1 MPVSDAV
8 IEQRAEKA
16 VSDYTQYHRAD
27 AARELDSYRAV
38 PALQK
43 AISRAA
49 RAHTADGAKH
59 PHQRRI
65 PCVALRAFG
74 SRLARREQAYV
85 QPSPSMNCIE
95 P

>member
-65 PCVALRAFG
+65 PASRSAPSARG
-74 SRLARREQAYV
+74 SRAGSRPMCSRVLR
-85 QPSPSMNCIE
+85 
-95 P
+95 